1 MKKIHLINCQDRKH
15 LFLFIILTN
24 LLCRPT
30 SCFTAP
36 IELNFS
42 LSPSLVPDDQET
54 RSEMSY
60 PSSRSR
66 FGQPARSSSSRAMMP
81 PRRLDTL
88 REMPSVSVLDESSGD
103 ERNWTSR
110 GPSRTKSSSSDSRL
124 PASRRRLSGDSGT
137 ADNLKNGH
145 QEADEKKKEEGEEEE
160 PSSPP
165 PVWAAEPRD
174 GAAAQNPL
182 LRRPQWKPTKR

>member
-1 MKKIHLINCQDRKH
+1 MQ
-15 LFLFIILTN
+15 FYF
-24 LLCRPT
+24 P
-30 SCFTAP
+30 AP
-36 IELNFS
+36 WQPLNKS
-42 LSPSLVPDDQET
+42 SPPLSSLVPDDQET

-66 FGQPARSSSSRAMMP
+66 QPGRYSSRAVMP

-88 REMPSVSVLDESSGD
+88 REMPSVSMLDESSGD
-103 ERNWTSR
+103 EKNWASR

-124 PASRRRLSGDSGT
+124 PAPRRRSSGDSGT

-145 QEADEKKKEEGEEEE
+145 QEAAADEKKEKEQEGVEEE

-165 PVWAAEPRD
+165 PAWAAEPRD
-174 GAAAQNPL
+174 SAAAQNPL
-182 LRRPQWKPTKR
+182 LRRPQWKAAKR